1 MTRCRQYCRQ
11 IVAVDGLRGDV
22 IGCGKAAYV
31 FDVGVLLATRELGVT
46 IVLADE
52 QHRQA
57 PQCGDIQRLVKRA
70 GARRT
75 IAEKYHA
82 DVLSALRLRSP
93 RRPRG
98 EREIAGHDTGRPQHA
113 VRCVDQVHGTAA
125 TAAQAIPPAQN
136 FGESRLNVAALGEY
150 MAMPAMTRKQHV
162 LTRQLRADTDRHGFL
177 PGGQVRKSGD
187 LARGCEPLYLAF
199 KQAYPPEC
207 SVHLLPVSQCW
218 FGHKATHGRPPA
230 ISWPDAPIPPPDA

>member
-1 MTRCRQYCRQ
+1 MTRGRQYCRQ

-31 FDVGVLLATRELGVT
+31 FDVGLLLAAREFGVA

-57 PQCGDIQRLVKRA
+57 PQRGDIQRLVKRT

-113 VRCVDQVHGTAA
+113 VRCVDQVHRTAA

-136 FGESRLNVAALGEY
+136 FGESRLNITTLGEH
-150 MAMPAMTRKQHV
+150 MAMPAMTREQHV
-162 LTRQLRADTDRHGFL
+162 LALELGADTDCNGFL
-177 PGGQVRKSGD
+177 SGGKVRESRD
-187 LARGCEPLYLAF
+187 LAGGREPLYLAF
-199 KQAYPPEC
+199 EQAYPPERT
-207 SVHLLPVSQCW
+207 VHLLPVSQRW
-218 FGHKATHGRPPA
+218 FGHRSPHNDVRQRAG
-230 ISWPDAPIPPPDA
+230 SDA